1 MILGFNVIHRS
12 PQLYNAKIIPS
23 DQFSCSVVSDSV
35 LPCKVVCQA
44 SLSIT
49 NSQSLLKIMSIE
61 SVMLSNRLI
70 LCRPL
75 LLLHSI
81 FLSIRVFS
89 KGSSHQ
95 VAKVLDYLLLQNY
108 QKFLK
113 GGDWRLVVFWVQK
126 FRVQCSSVQS
136 LSHVRLFSTP

>member
-1 MILGFNVIHRS
+1 MAAEGQFRKTSIVMVIQTLSRVWLFVITYTAAH
-12 PQLYNAKIIPS
+12 
-23 DQFSCSVVSDSV
+23 
-35 LPCKVVCQA
+35 QA
-44 SLSIT
+44 SMSFTI
-49 NSQSLLKIMSIE
+49 SWSLLKIMSIE
-61 SVMLSNRLI
+61 SVMLSNHLI

-113 GGDWRLVVFWVQK
+113 GGDWRVVVFWVQK

>member
-1 MILGFNVIHRS
+1 MYVHILVPVPTKTNTCTHCCCPVSKSCALFVTPWTVAR
-12 PQLYNAKIIPS
+12 QALPS
-23 DQFSCSVVSDSV
+23 STISRNF
-35 LPCKVVCQA
+35 
-44 SLSIT
+44 
-49 NSQSLLKIMSIE
+49 LKFMSIE
-61 SVMLSNRLI
+61 SVMLSNHLI

-113 GGDWRLVVFWVQK
+113 GGDWRVVVFWVQK

>member
-1 MILGFNVIHRS
+1 MAAEGQFRKTSIVMVIQTLSRVWLFVITYTAAHR
-12 PQLYNAKIIPS
+12 
-23 DQFSCSVVSDSV
+23 
-35 LPCKVVCQA
+35 A
-44 SLSIT
+44 SMSFTI
-49 NSQSLLKIMSIE
+49 SWSLLKIMSIE
-61 SVMLSNRLI
+61 SVMLSNHLI

-89 KGSSHQ
+89 KGSAHQ

-113 GGDWRLVVFWVQK
+113 GGDWRVVVFWVQK

>member
-1 MILGFNVIHRS
+1 MAAEGQFRKTSIVMVIQTLSRVWLFVITYTAAHR
-12 PQLYNAKIIPS
+12 
-23 DQFSCSVVSDSV
+23 
-35 LPCKVVCQA
+35 A
-44 SLSIT
+44 SMSFTI
-49 NSQSLLKIMSIE
+49 SWSLLKIMSIE
-61 SVMLSNRLI
+61 SVMLSNHLI

-113 GGDWRLVVFWVQK
+113 GGDWRVVVFWVQK